1 MSLGISALGWLAI
14 GTAVTAG
21 LTYDQAN
28 NAQHQSRVQA
38 DQQRRQMEETS
49 RLETQ
54 KLQQADRLAQ
64 QNLAAQRSAQAASIA
79 QANKAAAE
87 SKALMDKQL
96 KSADESMNRALS
108 KRPNTA
114 RIQDEAAQAGK
125 AGASGTML
133 TGSQGIDPSKLQL
146 GRNSL
151 LGA

>member
-1 MSLGISALGWLAI
+1 MSYWVVGSLLLN
-14 GTAVTAG
+14 TAVQ
-21 LTYDQAN
+21 YDAN
-28 NAQHQSRVQA
+28 KAAKHQNKVNAEANERALKES
-38 DQQRRQMEETS
+38 T
-49 RLETQ
+49 RLETE
-54 KLQQADRLAQ
+54 KLNQAERLAQ
-64 QNLAAQRSAQAASIA
+64 QNLTAQRSAQAASIA

-96 KSADESMNRALS
+96 KASDESMNRALS